1 MEGLSHIGLKS
12 SDLAKTERFYTEVLD
27 GEAVRRREEPDRRV
41 WLDVAG
47 VRLEIAEVPA
57 WPALAEDQRRA
68 LPMVAFLVT
77 PAQVDDIV
85 ARLRSAGVP
94 HHGPVLK
101 ATGSGVGVYF
111 GDPDGN
117 ALALSCQ
124 DGYPPDGLDRNTGRS
139 WAPAPFAWTGA
150 TASLARSVPPRST

>member
-1 MEGLSHIGLKS
+1 MDGLSHIGLKS
-12 SDLAKTERFYTEVLD
+12 SDLARTERFYTVVLK
-27 GEAVRRREEPDRRV
+27 GQVLRRREKPDRRV
-41 WLDVAG
+41 WLEVAG

-57 WPALAEDQRRA
+57 WPALDEEQRRA
-68 LPMVAFLVT
+68 LPMVAFLVS
-77 PAQVDDIV
+77 PDQVDAVV
-85 ARLRSAGVP
+85 ASLKAAGIP

-124 DGYPPDGLDRNTGRS
+124 EGYPPDGLGRNTGRS
-139 WAPAPFAWTGA
+139 WAPAPYPWPG
-150 TASLARSVPPRST
+150 TASGVR

>member
-1 MEGLSHIGLKS
+1 MDSNLI
-12 SDLAKTERFYTEVLD
+12 TFF
-27 GEAVRRREEPDRRV
+27 RRYSV
-41 WLDVAG
+41 KV
-47 VRLEIAEVPA
+47 
-57 WPALAEDQRRA
+57 
-68 LPMVAFLVT
+68 
-77 PAQVDDIV
+77 
-85 ARLRSAGVP
+85 
-94 HHGPVLK
+94 
-101 ATGSGVGVYF
+101 GVGVYF